1 MFAARL
7 SLQHDERVDVCTYDN
22 RQLVLKCTKH
32 FNGEPAL
39 DLLPRMRHMLRIH
52 PVRRENVGGGGLLF
66 FKQGLV
72 VVPDETESDGLVRR
86 VVVMNLTEKTIR
98 VCNNGALGGD
108 APALDAP
115 ALDAPALD
123 APALHAPALHAPAL
137 DAPALDDARSDADAG
152 TEAAGRSPRKGS
164 CQPRDPQDLA
174 AVVESGAVL
183 SSLLTRPPL
192 RSA

>member
-32 FNGEPAL
+32 LNGEPAL

-115 ALDAPALD
+115 ALDAPALHD
-123 APALHAPALHAPAL
+123 PALHDPALH
-137 DAPALDDARSDADAG
+137 DARSDADAG

>member
-22 RQLVLKCTKH
+22 RQHVLKCTKH

-115 ALDAPALD
+115 AREERIGVPLGEDELDQAFADDGEEEPLVCGERGHALTRRGAP
-123 APALHAPALHAPAL
+123 
-137 DAPALDDARSDADAG
+137 
-152 TEAAGRSPRKGS
+152 SPR
-164 CQPRDPQDLA
+164 
-174 AVVESGAVL
+174 
-183 SSLLTRPPL
+183 
-192 RSA
+192 RSRVPTP